1 MTKLFKFIYFHRWL
15 IIKARLYVYFH
26 TNSYYQTHDQK
37 SVIAWNR
44 NRYQA
49 KPKGSNVLTYIL
61 GNELSKEKS
70 KISVPQKAC
79 KLHSI
84 MVKSS
89 YNFSIWSK
97 IKLWRTVCLQL
108 LDKECLVLHNKVL
121 NGNSDG
127 NLKKIVKFV
136 CPLRKNCVIKKTLVS
151 QNTLKYLISEKTWD
165 TSRMEK
171 IKQAGFKKRAG
182 WNFSCKM
189 IKEQDEK

>member
-1 MTKLFKFIYFHRWL
+1 M
-15 IIKARLYVYFH
+15 IKARLYVYFH
-26 TNSYYQTHDQK
+26 INSYYQTHDQK

-44 NRYQA
+44 NRCQA

-61 GNELSKEKS
+61 GNELSNEKS
-70 KISVPQKAC
+70 KISIPQEAC

-84 MVKSS
+84 NVKSS

-127 NLKKIVKFV
+127 DLKKMSNLF
-136 CPLRKNCVIKKTLVS
+136 TL
-151 QNTLKYLISEKTWD
+151 Y
-165 TSRMEK
+165 EK
-171 IKQAGFKKRAG
+171 IVSLKRLL
-182 WNFSCKM
+182 FLRILLST
-189 IKEQDEK
+189 